1 MGILDMK
8 SNFTCK
14 ICDFLTNDR
23 QDYRRHCKTLKHKK
37 IKPRCLSCHKE
48 YKFASGLSRHKCKSI
63 LPVDKNLVV
72 EKHDN
77 KNFKE
82 LITIIK
88 EQQQQ
93 LNKSHELMEKVI
105 QENIDIIPRIGNN
118 ISINVYLNEKCKNA
132 MNLNDFVENLNI
144 SLEDLMYTQRHGYV
158 EGVTNIFTK
167 QLKDLQPSERPIHC
181 SDKKRLHFYVKDDNI
196 WKKDEEHEKIEKSIH
211 EIKIKQMKKLKKWE
225 DKNPSFL
232 SNNTLQNQW
241 QKMVKSI
248 LGPIEDSKT
257 MDKDMSFIKKTLANT
272 IPVKFALK
280 NT

>member
-1 MGILDMK
+1 MN
-8 SNFTCK
+8 SSFVCK
-14 ICDFLTNDR
+14 RCDFLTNDKK
-23 QDYRRHCKTLKHKK
+23 DFRRHCNTLKHKK
-37 IKPRCLSCHKE
+37 LKLSCIRCLKE
-48 YKFASGLSRHKCKSI
+48 YKFASGLSRHKCKGMNTK
-63 LPVDKNLVV
+63 DKKLVAD
-72 EKHDN
+72 KHDDKKLN
-77 KNFKE
+77 Q

-88 EQQQQ
+88 QQQQQ
-93 LNKSHELMEKVI
+93 LNKSQELMEKVI

-167 QLKDLQPSERPIHC
+167 QLKGLQPSERPIHC

-225 DKNPSFL
+225 DKNPLFL
-232 SNNTLQNQW
+232 SDNDLQNQW

-248 LGPIEDSKT
+248 LGPVEDSKT
-257 MDKDMSFIKKTLANT
+257 MDKDMSFIKKTLASK

-280 NT
+280 NM

>member
-1 MGILDMK
+1 MNTKD
-8 SNFTCK
+8 
-14 ICDFLTNDR
+14 
-23 QDYRRHCKTLKHKK
+23 KK
-37 IKPRCLSCHKE
+37 
-48 YKFASGLSRHKCKSI
+48 
-63 LPVDKNLVV
+63 LVAD
-72 EKHDN
+72 KHDDKKLN
-77 KNFKE
+77 Q

-88 EQQQQ
+88 QQQQQ
-93 LNKSHELMEKVI
+93 LNKSQELMEKVI

-167 QLKDLQPSERPIHC
+167 QLKGLQPSERPIHC

-225 DKNPSFL
+225 DKNPLFL
-232 SNNTLQNQW
+232 SDNDLQNQW

-248 LGPIEDSKT
+248 LGPVEDSKT
-257 MDKDMSFIKKTLANT
+257 MDKDMSFIKKTLASK

-280 NT
+280 NM